1 MPFKIGPTP
10 TALRRS
16 LIAFLTVEVTPVF
29 ICVVTA
35 CFRIK
40 CMPRNCF
47 PNCKISNNVHY
58 VLPFLIE
65 MVEQTF
71 ICTHLKIYALSLHTE
86 NLYKT
91 RKKKMLKLGS
101 AEFSFYRAGKY
112 LNMQIIAFCSNQ
124 FIQFNF

>member
-10 TALRRS
+10 TALQRS
-16 LIAFLTVEVTPVF
+16 LIAFLTVKVTPVF
-29 ICVVTA
+29 ICVATA

-71 ICTHLKIYALSLHTE
+71 ICTHLKIDALFLHTE

-91 RKKKMLKLGS
+91 RKKKCLSWGLPSS
-101 AEFSFYRAGKY
+101 ASTELA
-112 LNMQIIAFCSNQ
+112 NT
-124 FIQFNF
+124 